1 MRTRIRHD
9 ETGIALVSALLVLL
23 LMSSLMVG
31 FMAMAAADT
40 RTRALS
46 GSRTQAFYAAH
57 AGLEQLT
64 SDLGDLFS
72 SNFAASCADVDALVA
87 ETPDLG
93 GVTWEDPDGGSGYQ
107 IVYNCV
113 DGAPAA
119 QNETITSG
127 PFQGFVGLATQYQME
142 VTARQTD
149 GSEASLTRSLQT
161 VAIPV
166 FQFGMF
172 SETDLSFFAGP
183 AFNFGGRVHTNGNLF
198 LAADPGPLTLSDRV
212 TVVGEVVR
220 TELSN
225 QLSTASSHSG
235 ETRIVTSPGATRA
248 LLRTEGSVTG
258 GLGSSLNE
266 PTWTNRSTG
275 TYNSYII
282 NGRTGARRLELP
294 LTSFGATPIDLIRRP
309 VVNEDATAANVLSQ
323 RFFSM
328 ASLRIL
334 LSDTAAEITSLPGV
348 TATAPVSLGDIS
360 VAGLLGYADTAAA
373 FTAAR
378 PPFALSNG
386 ITTQGARTVAGTPL
400 LGGFLKIEMQ
410 DGGGNWE
417 DVTLEIL
424 RLGIGGRPWPTLDA
438 TTGATTGATCAADPS
453 PDAVIRI
460 QRLRDGLACAGSALA
475 TDYWPNVLY
484 DPREGLLRDGHAD
497 NTPPK
502 YGGSMSYIELD
513 VENLSDW
520 FEGTLGTSGNRA
532 IDVTGY
538 VVYFSD
544 RRGNKNAL
552 GVETGEYGFEDIVNR
567 ASGGTWTG
575 GTPNALLETG
585 EDLNGSGALDT
596 YGRTPR
602 PLATMI
608 TAPFNNA
615 AIRPSTNIDFD
626 GGADNGIMDAEDR
639 LIPRAHQPVFFRR
652 ALKLVNGG
660 LGNIVAPGL
669 TVASENPV
677 YVQGNWNANA
687 GGFGDPHVATAV
699 LADAVT
705 LLSNSFSDRRS
716 FLFAHSLD
724 QRNASTTWYRMAII
738 AGKGLSF
745 QGIAGTT
752 NADYGTDGGAH
763 NFLRYIEDWGGQTLN
778 YRGAIA
784 SMYTSRQAVG
794 TYKCCADVY
803 SAPTRAFAFDTDFLT
818 PSLLPP
824 RTPMFRDVNTTGFA
838 QIIRPR

>member
-1 MRTRIRHD
+1 MRTRIRH
-9 ETGIALVSALLVLL
+9 EEAGIALVSALLVLL
-23 LMSSLMVG
+23 LMSALMVG

-72 SNFAASCADVDALVA
+72 SNFAASCTDVDALVA
-87 ETPDLG
+87 DPPELA
-93 GVTWEDPDGGSGYQ
+93 GVTWEEPDGGSGYQ
-107 IVYNCV
+107 IVYTCD
-113 DGAPAA
+113 DGAPVAE
-119 QNETITSG
+119 NKIITSG
-127 PFQGFVGLATQYQME
+127 PFQGFVGLATDYNME
-142 VTARQTD
+142 VTARQLD
-149 GSEASLTRSLQT
+149 GSEASLERSLQT

-220 TELSN
+220 AELSN

-235 ETRIVTSPGATRA
+235 ETRILTSPGATRA

-258 GLGSSLNE
+258 GATTGWNE

-309 VVNEDATAANVLSQ
+309 VVDEDTTASNVLSQ

-334 LSDTAAEITSLPGV
+334 LSDTAAEITNLPGV
-348 TATAPVSLGDIS
+348 TATAPVALGDIS
-360 VAGLLGYADTAAA
+360 AGLLGYADTAPD
-373 FTAAR
+373 FTVAR

-386 ITTQGARTVAGTPL
+386 LTANGARTVLGTPL

-410 DGGGNWE
+410 DTAGVWE

-424 RLGIGGRPWPTLDA
+424 RLGIAGRPWATLDA
-438 TTGATTGATCAADPS
+438 AGNVTGIVCGADPS
-453 PDAVIRI
+453 PDAIIRI
-460 QRLRDGLACAGSALA
+460 QRLRDGVACAGSLLA
-475 TDYWPNVLY
+475 TDYWPTVLY
-484 DPREGLLRDGHAD
+484 DPREALLRDGHASD
-497 NTPPK
+497 TPPK
-502 YGGSMSYIELD
+502 YGGAMSYIELD

-520 FEGTLGTSGNRA
+520 FETSANGQRA
-532 IDVTGY
+532 MDVTGY

-544 RRGNKNAL
+544 RRGNKNA
-552 GVETGEYGFEDIVNR
+552 VNQETGEYGFEDFVNR

-575 GTPNALLETG
+575 GTPNGALEAG
-585 EDLNGSGALDT
+585 EDINGSTALDT
-596 YGRTPR
+596 YGMTPR
-602 PLATMI
+602 PLAQMI
-608 TAPFNNA
+608 TAPFNDA
-615 AIRPSTNIDFD
+615 TIRPFTNIDHN
-626 GGADNGIMDAEDR
+626 GGADDGEIDAEEL
-639 LIPRAHQPVFFRR
+639 LIPRANQPVFFRR

-669 TVASENPV
+669 SVASENPV
-677 YVQGNWNANA
+677 YVQGHWNASA
-687 GGFGDPHVATAV
+687 AGFGDPHVATAV

-705 LLSNSFSDRRS
+705 LLSGNFSDRRS
-716 FLFAHSLD
+716 FQFAHDLTN
-724 QRNASTTWYRMAII
+724 RNATTTWYRLAII

-803 SAPTRAFAFDTDFLT
+803 SAPTRAFVFDTDFLT
-818 PSLLPP
+818 PALLPP

>member
-72 SNFAASCADVDALVA
+72 SNFAASCADVNALVV
-87 ETPDLG
+87 TPPELA
-93 GVTWEDPDGGSGYQ
+93 GVTWEEPDGGSGYL
-107 IVYNCV
+107 INYDCA
-113 DGAPAA
+113 DGAPVS

-127 PFQGFVGLATQYQME
+127 PFQGFVGLATQYEME
-142 VTARQTD
+142 VTARQLD

-220 TELSN
+220 AELSN
-225 QLSTASSHSG
+225 QLSTSSSHSG
-235 ETRIVTSPGATRA
+235 ETRVITSPGATRA
-248 LLRTEGSVTG
+248 LTRSEGSVTG
-258 GLGSSLNE
+258 GVGTSLNE

-275 TYNSYII
+275 TYNSNIT

-309 VVNEDATAANVLSQ
+309 VANEDTTAPNVLSQ

-334 LSDTAAEITSLPGV
+334 LSDEAADISSLPTVVTSTPPLSLDTASLVTAGYVVDATHPPVATAAPSGTNGSRMNFGAAPAPSLH
-348 TATAPVSLGDIS
+348 
-360 VAGLLGYADTAAA
+360 
-373 FTAAR
+373 
-378 PPFALSNG
+378 
-386 ITTQGARTVAGTPL
+386 
-400 LGGFLKIEMQ
+400 GGFIKIEMQ
-410 DGGGNWE
+410 NQAGTWT
-417 DVTLEIL
+417 DVTLQIL
-424 RLGIGGRPWPTLDA
+424 NYGISRRQFLAPAIG
-438 TTGATTGATCAADPS
+438 CAAAEPN
-453 PDAVIRI
+453 PNAIIRI
-460 QRLRDGLACAGSALA
+460 QSGRDSAATCFNGSLVS
-475 TDYWPNVLY
+475 TNYWPLSLY
-484 DPREGLLRDGHAD
+484 DAREGLMRDGAPD
-497 NTPPK
+497 TAPIRF
-502 YGGSMSYIELD
+502 GGIMHYVELD
-513 VENLSDW
+513 VENLTDW
-520 FEGTLGTSGNRA
+520 FEGTQPGGGSQGTQAS
-532 IDVTGY
+532 DVTGF

-544 RRGNKNAL
+544 RRSNNNAL
-552 GVETGEYGFEDIVNR
+552 GQETGEYGVEEVVNR
-567 ASGGTWTG
+567 STG
-575 GTPNALLETG
+575 GAWSLAAGIPNDLFEAG
-585 EDLNGSGALDT
+585 EDLNGNTALEMYGATANLP
-596 YGRTPR
+596 G
-602 PLATMI
+602 AM
-608 TAPFNNA
+608 TAPYVANM
-615 AIRPSTNIDFD
+615 RPWSVLDVGTANT
-626 GGADNGIMDAEDR
+626 ADATDADVA
-639 LIPRAHQPVFFRR
+639 RANPPVFFRR

-687 GGFGDPHVATAV
+687 AGFGNPHVATAV
-699 LADAVT
+699 IADAVT
-705 LLSNSFSDRRS
+705 LLSNNFNDRTS
-716 FLFAHSLD
+716 FLEPHD
-724 QRNASTTWYRMAII
+724 VASRVAATTWYRLAII

-745 QGIAGTT
+745 PGMAGTT

-763 NFLRYIEDWGGQTLN
+763 NFFRLLENWNGQTLN

-803 SAPTRAFAFDTDFLT
+803 SAPTRAFVFDTDFLT